1 MQITRKQLKDI
12 ISEEMEKI
20 SEQGDRVDN
29 LLENYTAG
37 YDSDEEYVDKQALID
52 FLEVMEENKIP
63 KDLFENF
70 MQNLPEDLVTNIL
83 SEATDIEE

>member
-1 MQITRKQLKDI
+1 MQITRKQLKEI

-20 SEQGDRVDN
+20 SEESDN
-29 LLENYTAG
+29 IDTLLENYAAA
-37 YDSDEEYVDKQALID
+37 YNSNEEYVDKQALID

-70 MQNLPEDLVTNIL
+70 MHNIPEKMITDIL
-83 SEATDIEE
+83 SEVVENEE

>member
-1 MQITRKQLKDI
+1 MQITRKQLKEI

-20 SEQGDRVDN
+20 SEEGDKLDT

-37 YDSDEEYVDKQALID
+37 YNSNEEYVDKQALID

-70 MQNLPEDLVTNIL
+70 MHNLPEKTVTDIL
-83 SEATDIEE
+83 SEVVTSEE